1 VETTTTTTATVTL
14 RELLEAGAHF
24 GHQKSRWNPRMRPYI
39 FGVRGGVYIID
50 LQKTLVLF
58 NEAMTFLR
66 DLAAQGKTVLFAGT
80 KRQAQDI
87 VAREAARCEMFYV
100 HQRWLGGLMTNWSTV
115 KRSVDR
121 LRDLENVETDP
132 RFEYLTKKERLSLAK
147 ERARLDKV
155 LCGIKEMTRRPD
167 VLFVVDTHREEIAV
181 AEANKLGIPVVAL
194 VDSNSDPTA
203 IDFPIPAN
211 DDAIRSIEL
220 IVSRAADAVLEG
232 RQQWRSA
239 RPERTQR
246 MPRRRSGAAAAAET
260 KPPVVAPSETG
271 KEAPAKEP
279 AAEEAPQM
287 GTDAPAD
294 DPPAQAAPE
303 APKRTEEQ
311 HEEPPAPAEER
322 VSGTTEEPTEE
333 KKSE

>member
-1 VETTTTTTATVTL
+1 METTTTATVSL

-24 GHQKSRWNPRMRPYI
+24 GHQKSRWNPKMRPYI

-58 NEAMTFLR
+58 SEAMNFLR
-66 DLAAQGKTVLFAGT
+66 ELAAQGKTVLFVGT

-87 VAREAARCEMFYV
+87 VTRESARCEMFYV
-100 HQRWLGGLMTNWSTV
+100 HQRWLGGLMTNWTTV
-115 KRSVDR
+115 KKSVDR

-155 LCGIKEMTRRPD
+155 LCGIKEMNRRPD
-167 VLFVVDTHREEIAV
+167 ALFVVDTRREEIAV

-194 VDSNSDPTA
+194 VDSNSDPTK

-220 IVSRAADAVLEG
+220 IVGRAADAVLEG

-246 MPRRRSGAAAAAET
+246 MPRRRSGAASGAES
-260 KPPVVAPSETG
+260 KPPVVAGAE
-271 KEAPAKEP
+271 PAK
-279 AAEEAPQM
+279 AEAEAE
-287 GTDAPAD
+287 
-294 DPPAQAAPE
+294 AAPE
-303 APKRTEEQ
+303 ETPEQQQEQPEGASEPQQVEPPQQQTDSEATPEEQ
-311 HEEPPAPAEER
+311 SPEN
-322 VSGTTEEPTEE
+322 E
-333 KKSE
+333 KSQ